1 MSALK
6 KMMKV
11 WKSNLQNLLKGDFFQ
26 ASVESVLLHDAKCR
40 TMTGKMR
47 NTLDGTCTRML
58 RAVCGVSGKEHKTN
72 KELYGNL
79 PKIKDTL
86 MIKRLR
92 FIGHCRRR
100 KESELLLGEGVR
112 GRPATT

>member
-1 MSALK
+1 
-6 KMMKV
+6 MMKV
-11 WKSNLQNLLKGDFFQ
+11 WKSNLQNLLKVDFFQ

-47 NTLDGTCTRML
+47 NTLDSTCTRML
-58 RAVCGVSGKEHKTN
+58 RAVCGLSWKAHKTN
-72 KELYGNL
+72 RELYGNL

-86 MIKRLR
+86 KIRRLQ
-92 FIGHCRRR
+92 FIGHCRKR